1 MTSHRLAQGGLI
13 DRSQRLGFT
22 FDGQRHEGHPGDTLA
37 SALLANGVRLV
48 GRSFKYHRPR
58 GILSAGSEEPNALV
72 ELRSGGRHE
81 PNTRATMVELYDG
94 LVANSQNRWPS
105 LGFDALGV
113 LNGLLAPVFP
123 AGFYYKT
130 FMWPASFWEPVYERI
145 IRRAAGLG
153 RAPVETD
160 PDRYERRHA
169 FCDVLVVGG
178 GPAGLSAALAAA
190 EAGARV
196 ILCDENDRFGGGVL
210 AEDEPVEGRLP
221 AEWVADRLAA
231 LQRFGDRVTLVPR
244 GTAFG
249 IYDHGTVGLVERVA
263 DHLAEP
269 SPHLP
274 RQRFWTIRA
283 KAIVVAAGAIEQ
295 PLVFPNNDRPGVML
309 AGAVRE
315 YAHRY
320 GVAPGRRVLVAG
332 IDDGAARTALALKRQ
347 GVEVAG
353 LVDSRAALP
362 GPLAEELHAAG
373 IALHS
378 GSTLRGAKGRLSVEG
393 ARIGR
398 LDGEGRD
405 VAIAC
410 DTVAMSGGWMPTAHL
425 LSQRS
430 IRPTLDWRRGGYVLP
445 DLDGPLLAAGACAG
459 RATTA
464 TAIADGL
471 AIGSQAALYA
481 KSERQKP
488 SASPL
493 PLAGE
498 VGLAERDRVRG
509 FVEAG
514 ASPHPDILAD
524 VRPLPPRGRGN
535 ANSAEAVERPAPAP
549 ATAPQVADPQVTGK
563 AFVDFQ
569 NDVTAADVRL
579 AAREGY
585 TSPEHMKRYTTQ
597 GMATDQ
603 GKTSNGPALGVLA
616 DARRLRPG
624 DMAAPTFRPPYT
636 PVAFGAIAGRSVGWH
651 AVPSRRTPF
660 DAFHRADGAVF
671 VRSGGWMRP
680 LYYPRPG
687 ETLGQ
692 ASLREARHVRSH
704 VGVFDVSTLGKV
716 DVCGP
721 DAAAFLERLYVNRI
735 ETLPVGRS
743 RYGIMLR
750 DDGIV
755 LDDGTVTR
763 LAEDRFYVTTTSA
776 KAHDVVRMMERLT
789 EVDWPDLRVAVTEV
803 TEARAALALTGPDAR
818 QVLARLV
825 GDAAD
830 VSNEA
835 QPFMAAR
842 DVTLGSLPLRILR
855 VSFTGEL
862 GYELHVE
869 SQHAAELWRRLIAAG
884 EPLGLQRFGLEAL
897 ELLRIEKGFLT
908 GAEINGQTTLSDLA
922 HERFAK
928 REGSYIGKP
937 MAQREGMAGP
947 DRPRLV
953 GLVSEDGAPLV
964 AGAHLVEGG
973 MYRPNEPTQGH
984 VTSSG
989 TSPVTGK
996 PIALGL
1002 LARAQERMG
1011 GTIFATDP
1019 LRGSHIKV
1027 RVIEPCMYDP
1037 KGERVRG

>member
-22 FDGQRHEGHPGDTLA
+22 FDGQRYQGHPGDTLA

-430 IRPTLDWRRGGYVLP
+430 IRPGFDGVLGSFVLP
-445 DLDGPLLAAGACAG
+445 DLDGSLLAAGACAG
-459 RATTA
+459 RATTEA
-464 TAIADGL
+464 AIADGL
-471 AIGSQAALYA
+471 AIGRQAAGLGSAA
-481 KSERQKP
+481 KQ
-488 SASPL
+488 
-493 PLAGE
+493 
-498 VGLAERDRVRG
+498 
-509 FVEAG
+509 
-514 ASPHPDILAD
+514 
-524 VRPLPPRGRGN
+524 
-535 ANSAEAVERPAPAP
+535 RPAPAS
-549 ATAPQVADPQVTGK
+549 ATAPQVVDPQVAGK

-624 DMAAPTFRPPYT
+624 DLAAPTFRPPYT

-789 EVDWPDLRVAVTEV
+789 EVDWPELRVAVTEV

-830 VSNEA
+830 ISNDA

-869 SQHAAELWRRLIAAG
+869 SQHAPELWRRLIAAG
-884 EPLGLQRFGLEAL
+884 EPIGLQRFGLEAL

-937 MAQREGMAGP
+937 MSLREGMADP